1 MSSWAGWYVVEN
13 FLRKKSSRFVLM
25 RPQPIR
31 GEFFSA
37 KVKCRSENAIFPH
50 HKLPINAM
58 MESKFGITY
67 DNRSEW
73 VIYAVIILLNKFIN
87 YE

>member
-1 MSSWAGWYVVEN
+1 
-13 FLRKKSSRFVLM
+13 
-25 RPQPIR
+25 
-31 GEFFSA
+31 
-37 KVKCRSENAIFPH
+37 
-50 HKLPINAM
+50 M